1 MWGEA
6 EFTLSAQL
14 SELRHQFLPAF
25 GLRSRLGLELMLPVL
40 QGLQSA
46 NYRLSLY
53 NEPIFIMN
61 PYVYMSHPGSVSL
74 EDPE

>member
-1 MWGEA
+1 MWSEA

-14 SELRHQFLPAF
+14 SELGHQFPPAF
-25 GLRSRLGLELMLPVL
+25 GLRSRLGLGLMLPAL
-40 QGLQSA
+40 LGLQSA

-53 NEPIFIMN
+53 NGRIFIMN

-74 EDPE
+74 EDPD